1 MQAWLSP
8 CIWLPRLSEDHSDAS
23 HFSTDTGGCA
33 AVPRNCAT
41 SLFELVIR
49 DVGGLLAA
57 YDLSGDRMFVTRWG
71 TLDMACSPPPA
82 ESSLL
87 CLRPER
93 NSLS

>member
-1 MQAWLSP
+1 M
-8 CIWLPRLSEDHSDAS
+8 
-23 HFSTDTGGCA
+23 
-33 AVPRNCAT
+33 PRNCAT

-82 ESSLL
+82 GSSFL

-93 NSLS
+93 KLFIMTMDTSAPVMCWARVGQSRVL